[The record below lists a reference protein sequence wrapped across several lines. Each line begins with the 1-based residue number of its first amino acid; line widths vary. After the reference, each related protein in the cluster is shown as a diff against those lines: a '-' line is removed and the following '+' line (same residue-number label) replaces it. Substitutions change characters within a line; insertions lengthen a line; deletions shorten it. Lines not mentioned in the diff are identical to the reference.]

1 MFSQQKHQYFQI
13 TFYKTIKC
21 NIPQYI
27 WGKKSFITK
36 NSCVIIQRAKNNGLS
51 LNLQIPYT
59 IICSTLCQHKCTY
72 VFV

>member
-1 MFSQQKHQYFQI
+1 M
-13 TFYKTIKC
+13 
-21 NIPQYI
+21 YI